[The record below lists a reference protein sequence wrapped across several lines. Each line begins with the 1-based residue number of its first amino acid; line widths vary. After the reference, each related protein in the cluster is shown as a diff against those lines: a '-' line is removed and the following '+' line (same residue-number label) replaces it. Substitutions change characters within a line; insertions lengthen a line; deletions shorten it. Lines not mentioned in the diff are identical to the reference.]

1 MDEKK
6 RLEIEKQARKI
17 LDDFGKSLSGIKI
30 SEKRVVGELS
40 GIRKEGNGMK
50 CDEEFRKRMFAN
62 APSKEGDFIIAETK
76 SW

>member
-1 MDEKK
+1 MDEAK

-30 SEKRVVGELS
+30 EKKKASGEL
-40 GIRKEGNGMK
+40 GGFRKEGQGKKGDN
-50 CDEEFRKRMFAN
+50 DFRERMFLN
-62 APSKEGDFIIAETK
+62 APRKEGDFIIAETK

>member
-6 RLEIEKQARKI
+6 RAEIEKQARKI

-30 SEKRVVGELS
+30 SEKKASGELS
-40 GIRKEGNGMK
+40 GIRKEGNGKK
-50 CDEEFRKRMFAN
+50 CDEDFRKKMFAN
-62 APSKEGDFIIAETK
+62 APHKEEDFIIAEKK